1 MSKWLKTLEKM
12 GLVQLEEGDVPPS
25 ESTPNPKEDL
35 DSLTIDIERMTR
47 ELEGF
52 STEEEEEEI
61 EITLEEPT
69 VTQPSSP
76 PPPSQ
81 DGSIDSTFRVRD
93 LNEIYAEAAIQPS
106 PYPIERM
113 VRLLDGLKAMPENMR
128 LQAVKAMDL
137 ADDTWTIE
145 DSILDGQRKA
155 QAVSNERTRILKQLQ
170 ARTQHIEEEKQKQS
184 EYLAQM
190 TTEVQQQIAEL
201 ERVLAEETKLV
212 ASQKAELDAELSA
225 TQHAYE
231 ETDFAL
237 KNRLESIKKV
247 ITSIQ
252 K

>member
-12 GLVQLEEGDVPPS
+12 GLVQLEEGDAPAAQTSPD
-25 ESTPNPKEDL
+25 TKEDL
-35 DSLTIDIERMTR
+35 DSLTIDIDRMTR

-52 STEEEEEEI
+52 SAEEEEEI
-61 EITLEEPT
+61 KITVKEPS
-69 VTQPSSP
+69 VAPPQSP
-76 PPPSQ
+76 AGTRLDSET
-81 DGSIDSTFRVRD
+81 IDSTFRVRD
-93 LNEIYAEAAIQPS
+93 LSKIYEEAAIEPS

-170 ARTQHIEEEKQKQS
+170 SRTQHIEEEKQKQS
-184 EYLAQM
+184 EYLSQM
-190 TTEVQQQIAEL
+190 TAEIQLQIAEL
-201 ERVLAEETKLV
+201 ERILEEETKLV
-212 ASQKAELDAELSA
+212 ATQKAELDAELSA

>member
-1 MSKWLKTLEKM
+1 MSKWLKTLERM
-12 GLVQLEEGDVPPS
+12 GLVQLEEGDIPEPQAS
-25 ESTPNPKEDL
+25 PNTEEDL

-52 STEEEEEEI
+52 SAEEDI
-61 EITLEEPT
+61 EITLEEPASP
-69 VTQPSSP
+69 QHSSTP
-76 PPPSQ
+76 KPQSSH
-81 DGSIDSTFRVRD
+81 DSIDSPFRVRD
-93 LNEIYAEAAIQPS
+93 LNEIYEEAAIQPS

-190 TTEVQQQIAEL
+190 TSEIQQQIADL
-201 ERVLAEETKLV
+201 EQVLEEETKLV
-212 ASQKAELDAELSA
+212 ATQKAELDAELSA